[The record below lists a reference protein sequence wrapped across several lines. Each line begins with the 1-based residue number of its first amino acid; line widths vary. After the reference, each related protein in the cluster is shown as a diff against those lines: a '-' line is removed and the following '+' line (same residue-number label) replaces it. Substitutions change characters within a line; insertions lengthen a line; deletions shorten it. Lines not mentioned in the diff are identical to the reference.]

1 MENNIN
7 LAKISTELGA
17 MTITLEDRNGK
28 RVLVGRTEDGSTEEL
43 IADQPQ
49 DGYSSGNKGI
59 VDALDN
65 IGDWYRDYHTWQL
78 ETLVDWRDYVGA

>member
-1 MENNIN
+1 MKNNIN
-7 LAKISTELGA
+7 LAKIHTELGT
-17 MTITLEDRNGK
+17 MTITLEDRDEK
-28 RVLVGRTEDGSTEEL
+28 RVLVARTEDGSTEEL

-49 DGYSSGNKGI
+49 DGYPSGNKGI

-65 IGDWYRDYHTWQL
+65 IGDWYRDYRTWQL